1 MMNDD
6 KIILKLKEEPLLF
19 DFGDILLKMIDIE
32 NINQNIAEN
41 LQFCTIP
48 ASPASYE
55 YKIEILS
62 RQKRIH
68 ENPTNRAAIKI
79 LQNQF
84 LTQSRTYLSPGSGNF
99 FTSCTRIRIF
109 LRILPILRSA
119 FLSQQMNILIAKLDP
134 DSTLNR
140 SLFIMLIQIVKK
152 NCFLI
157 FGQ

>member
-1 MMNDD
+1 MMNDN

-48 ASPASYE
+48 AWPASYE

-68 ENPTNRAAIKI
+68 ENLTNRAAIKI

-84 LTQSRTYLSPGSGNF
+84 LTQSRTYLSTGSGDF
-99 FTSCTRIRIF
+99 FYQLYQNPYFSTDPSNIKIC
-109 LRILPILRSA
+109 
-119 FLSQQMNILIAKLDP
+119 LSQSIDEYSDCKTGSRFDIKP
-134 DSTLNR
+134 
-140 SLFIMLIQIVKK
+140 LFIYYVDTNCKK
-152 NCFLI
+152 NSYLI